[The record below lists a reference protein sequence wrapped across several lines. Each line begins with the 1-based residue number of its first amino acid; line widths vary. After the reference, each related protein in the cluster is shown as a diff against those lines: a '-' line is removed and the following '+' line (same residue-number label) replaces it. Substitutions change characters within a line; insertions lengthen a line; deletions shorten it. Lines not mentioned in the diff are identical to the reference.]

1 MELKKNPKHN
11 LDHKRP
17 LFFVIGLLVA
27 IVAVI
32 SAFEWKSQYEPID
45 LSYSEI
51 IEEPIMYMPQTVQKQ
66 PEPPK
71 PKVQKSITRA
81 PSTEIL
87 EIENSII
94 ERFEVN
100 LFQPDDIIEEIVAP
114 IVPNEDVPEFN
125 GRVESPA
132 SYPGGWSAFNKYIA
146 ENIDFP
152 RQAVSMRID
161 GKVFVQFTI
170 NRDGTISNIE
180 IIRGLGYGCDIEAL
194 RVLKTIPKKFTPAR
208 NRGVE
213 VPVKMILPIYFR
225 TMSR

>member
-1 MELKKNPKHN
+1 MEPKKNPKHN

-27 IVAVI
+27 ILAVI

-51 IEEPIMYMPQTVQKQ
+51 IDEPIMYMPQTIQKQ

-71 PKVQKSITRA
+71 PKVKKQVVAKA
-81 PSTEIL
+81 PSTKIVEIDNNLL
-87 EIENSII
+87 EKFQE
-94 ERFEVN
+94 E
-100 LFQPDDIIEEIVAP
+100 LFKPDDIIETIEAPVIPAEVAP
-114 IVPNEDVPEFN
+114 IHNDL
-125 GRVESPA
+125 VESSA
-132 SYPGGWSAFNKYIA
+132 SYPGGWKAFNQYIA
-146 ENIDFP
+146 ENIQFP
-152 RQAVSMRID
+152 KHAVNMRID

-170 NRDGTISNIE
+170 NKDGTISDIE
-180 IIRGLGYGCDIEAL
+180 IVRGLGFGCDIEAL

-213 VPVKMILPIYFR
+213 VPVKMILPIYFK
-225 TMSR
+225 TM